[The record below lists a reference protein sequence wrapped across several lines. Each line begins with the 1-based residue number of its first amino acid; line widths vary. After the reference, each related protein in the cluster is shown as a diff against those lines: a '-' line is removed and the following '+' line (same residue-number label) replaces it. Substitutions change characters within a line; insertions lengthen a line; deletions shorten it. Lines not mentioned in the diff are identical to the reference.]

1 MKTGKKLLAALL
13 CAALAV
19 SAAGCGK
26 DADAGGE
33 SAEAQATAAGPEAE
47 EKGNEETQGEG
58 SSTAA
63 MGRYME
69 SEVALPEGA
78 AVYARTMRILNDG
91 TWRYFDGEIG
101 LYASEDEGKSWKR
114 LSSAEELQIE
124 GYINCSAL
132 APDGSLALC
141 QLYFGDDS
149 VSEATVTSLNPAGER
164 METDGRWTDMDWI
177 TRLAFSPDGGLYA
190 SSLQGKVCSI
200 DQKTGELKQLFQ
212 AAEGPEVLAFS
223 GKLLLAL
230 ENDRVEIYHL
240 ETKALQ
246 DADAVLDEFCQE
258 NLYGSLGNNSDCVG
272 AYLFTKEEGVL
283 YIACSQG
290 VYRHVLGGNAM
301 EQIIEGSFSS
311 FGDPTLGICS
321 VAMLESGEF
330 LLLTTGTQMIRLT
343 YDPNEPTVPEKQLK
357 VYSLEENSRLRQAI
371 SVYQKEYPDVYVS
384 YETGMT
390 EGSAVTQVDALKN
403 LNLELMG
410 GNGPD
415 VIVLD
420 GIDASP
426 YEKKGMLQDLNG
438 ILEDI
443 AANDAVFENIAGAFG
458 REEGTFVIP
467 AGFSLPLILTK
478 TGDIDSVNDLETLA
492 DLTVRLGEGLT
503 EGTVTGAMTAQQELT
518 QLFSVCS
525 PAWLED
531 GQLDEEA
538 LTEFLTQAKR
548 MYEADQAVVDSGI
561 SEIFGDYPGPKTVGS
576 QTAAMM
582 IGLGQIA
589 YGPAETMLIDMGGI
603 GYFLEEGGYSFGL
616 LAGQCEAGFIPVN
629 KLAISAQTKRREEA
643 EAFVRLM
650 LSEQVQDV
658 SMGDCFPVNR
668 ASFEKM
674 CEWKDQWVG
683 GTWKLSDGN
692 REYGNGWPNEETIKR
707 MKELVEQADQSLEG
721 NAILEEAVLQY
732 GPQVLTG
739 TISVEEGVQ
748 EIKRTVSIYLSE
760 IG

>member
-1 MKTGKKLLAALL
+1 MKTGKKLLVFLL
-13 CAALAV
+13 CAALIV
-19 SAAGCGK
+19 SLAGCGK
-26 DADAGGE
+26 DADLKE
-33 SAEAQATAAGPEAE
+33 EDAQGQAAAAGLEAE
-47 EKGNEETQGEG
+47 SKTEEETDGEG
-58 SSTAA
+58 SSTAS

-69 SEVALPEGA
+69 SEVALPENA
-78 AVYARTMRILNDG
+78 SVYAREMRILDDG
-91 TWRYFDGEIG
+91 RWQYFDGEIG
-101 LYASEDEGKSWKR
+101 LYVSEDEGKSWEQV
-114 LSSAEELQIE
+114 SSTEEIQID
-124 GYINCSAL
+124 GYINCSAV
-132 APDGSLALC
+132 APEGSLAFS
-141 QLYFGDDS
+141 QLFFGDDG
-149 VSEATVTSLNPAGER
+149 VTKAVVACLNPAGER
-164 METDGRWTDMDWI
+164 VETDGLFSDGDWI
-177 TRLAFSPDGGLYA
+177 TRLAFAPDGGLYA
-190 SSLQGKVCSI
+190 SSLQGKVCSL
-200 DQKTGELKQLFQ
+200 DRKTGELKQLFT

-246 DADAVLDEFCQE
+246 DADIVLDEFCQQ
-258 NLYGSLGNNSDCVG
+258 NLNGHLGNNSDCVG

-290 VYRHVLGGNAM
+290 VYRHALGGNAM

-321 VAMLESGEF
+321 VALLESGEF
-330 LLLTTGTQMIRLT
+330 LLLTTGTQMVRFT

-357 VYSLEENSRLRQAI
+357 VYSLEENSSLRQAI

-384 YETGMT
+384 YETGMP
-390 EGSAVTQVDALKN
+390 EGSAVTRVDALKN

-426 YEKKGMLQDLNG
+426 YEKKGMLQELSG

-443 AANDAVFENIAGAFG
+443 ATNDAVFENIAGAFG

-478 TGDIDSVNDLETLA
+478 TGDIDSVTDLEALA
-492 DLTVRLGEGLT
+492 DLTVRLGDGLT

-518 QLFSVCS
+518 QLFCVCS
-525 PAWLED
+525 PAWLVD

-548 MYEADQAVVDSGI
+548 MYEADKAAVSPDI
-561 SEIFGDYPGPKTVGS
+561 AEMFGDYPGPKTVGS
-576 QTAAMM
+576 QTSAMA

-603 GYFLEEGGYSFGL
+603 GYWLEEGEYSFDL
-616 LAGQCEAGFIPVN
+616 LAGQCKNGFIPVN
-629 KLAISAQTKRREEA
+629 KLAISAQTKRGEEA

-650 LSEQVQDV
+650 LSEPVQDV

-668 ASFEKM
+668 ASFEKL
-674 CEWKDQWVG
+674 CEWQDQWVG
-683 GTWKLSDGN
+683 GTWKLPDGE

-707 MKELVEQADQSLEG
+707 MKELVQQADQSLEG
-721 NAILEEAVLQY
+721 NAILEDAVLQY

-739 TISVEEGVQ
+739 VMSVETGVQ
-748 EIKRTVSIYLSE
+748 EIRRAVSIYLSE
-760 IG
+760 LG

>member
-1 MKTGKKLLAALL
+1 MKMGKRFLAALL
-13 CAALAV
+13 CAALTF

-26 DADAGGE
+26 DDGLKDSGALAQEEAGQQAE
-33 SAEAQATAAGPEAE
+33 SQTER
-47 EKGNEETQGEG
+47 ETEGEG
-58 SSTAA
+58 SSTAS

-69 SEVALPEGA
+69 SEIALPEGA
-78 AVYARTMRILNDG
+78 STYARTMRVLDDG
-91 TWRYFDGEIG
+91 TWRYFDREIG
-101 LYASEDEGKSWKR
+101 LYTSEDEGKSWER
-114 LSSAEELQIE
+114 ISSIEELQTN
-124 GYINCSAL
+124 GYINYAAI
-132 APDGSLALC
+132 APDGSIALC
-141 QLYFGDDS
+141 QLSFGDSRVED
-149 VSEATVTSLNPAGER
+149 ATVSCLSPTGER
-164 METDGRWTDMDWI
+164 IEADGAFSEGDWI
-177 TRLAFSPDGGLYA
+177 TRLAFAPNGSLYA
-190 SSLQGKVCSI
+190 SSLQGAVYSI
-200 DQKTGELKQLFQ
+200 DRQTGQLKQLFQ

-246 DADAVLDEFCQE
+246 DADAVLDEFCRE

-272 AYLFTKEEGVL
+272 AYLFTQEDGIL
-283 YIACSQG
+283 YVACRQG

-311 FGDPTLGICS
+311 FGDPTLGICD
-321 VAMLESGEF
+321 VALLESGEF
-330 LLLTTGTQMIRLT
+330 LLLPTGTQLIRFT

-371 SVYQKEYPDVYVS
+371 SAYQKAYPDVYIH

-390 EGSAVTQVDALKN
+390 EGSAVTRMDALKN

-420 GIDASP
+420 GIDAAP
-426 YEKKGMLQDLNG
+426 YEEKGMLKDLSGVLSEITAKN
-438 ILEDI
+438 E
-443 AANDAVFENIAGAFG
+443 VFENIAGAYH

-467 AGFSLPLILTK
+467 AGFALPLIMGK
-478 TGDIDSVNDLETLA
+478 TEDIASVTDLETLA
-492 DLTVRLGEGLT
+492 DLTVSLGEKLS

-518 QLFSVCS
+518 QLFAVCS

-538 LTEFLTQAKR
+538 LTDFLTQAKR
-548 MYEADQAVVDSGI
+548 MFEADRAVVSSDITETFS
-561 SEIFGDYPGPKTVGS
+561 DYPGPSTVGS
-576 QTAAMM
+576 RVDYIMMEMGQLAFGTAKMM
-582 IGLGQIA
+582 LLDIGAISSI
-589 YGPAETMLIDMGGI
+589 T
-603 GYFLEEGGYSFGL
+603 EEGGYSFALFG
-616 LAGQCEAGFIPVN
+616 GQCGTGFIPVN
-629 KLAISAQTKRREEA
+629 KLAISAQTKRGEEA

-650 LSEQVQDV
+650 FSDQVQDV
-658 SMGDCFPVNR
+658 TMGDGFPVNKT
-668 ASFEKM
+668 SFDKL

-683 GTWKLSDGN
+683 GTWKLPDGE
-692 REYGNGWPNEETIKR
+692 REYGNGWPNEETTQQLKK
-707 MKELVEQADQSLEG
+707 MAEQVDQSLEG

-732 GPQVLTG
+732 GQQVLSG
-739 TISVEEGVQ
+739 MMDVEAGVK

-760 IG
+760 LG